1 MSTLLE
7 RKTSVT
13 TEEERHNAMISERY
27 RKLLNAIDDQYSS
40 ETPVSTQTA
49 YSPVYTEETPVYAP
63 VDSTPVSEQVPQ
75 VTEYAPSEVA
85 ASVFTAEKL
94 DRMAEIDDF
103 APTAVINETPKTIV
117 KAATGTQVSYS
128 LTPLAKIVLA
138 AFTVLVTV
146 MLTFIGI
153 NSQIIQRKSLR
164 LKNLEEKKQELMER
178 NEEIQRYIAEL
189 QTEESIVQRATEAGL
204 ID

>member
-1 MSTLLE
+1 
-7 RKTSVT
+7 
-13 TEEERHNAMISERY
+13 MISERY

-40 ETPVSTQTA
+40 ATPVATQNA

-63 VDSTPVSEQVPQ
+63 VDSTPVVEQTPQ
-75 VTEYAPSEVA
+75 VTEYAPSQVA
-85 ASVFTAEKL
+85 ASIFTAEKL
-94 DRMAEIDDF
+94 DRMAEEDF
-103 APTAVINETPKTIV
+103 APTVVVNEAPKTVV
-117 KAATGTQVSYS
+117 KAATVTQVSYS
-128 LTPLAKIVLA
+128 LSPLAKMVLA
-138 AFTVLVTV
+138 AFTALVVV

-153 NSQIIQRKSLR
+153 NSQIIQRKTIR

-189 QTEESIVQRATEAGL
+189 QTEDNVMQRATEAGL

>member
-7 RKTSVT
+7 RKTLVT

-40 ETPVSTQTA
+40 ETPVVTKNASAPA
-49 YSPVYTEETPVYAP
+49 YTIEAPVYAP
-63 VDSTPVSEQVPQ
+63 VESTPVVEQVPQ
-75 VTEYAPSEVA
+75 VTEFAPSQVA

-94 DRMAEIDDF
+94 DRVAEDF
-103 APTAVINETPKTIV
+103 APTMVVNEAPKTVV
-117 KAATGTQVSYS
+117 KAATVAQVSYS
-128 LTPLAKIVLA
+128 LSPLAKVVLA
-138 AFTVLVTV
+138 VFTALVVV

-153 NSQIIQRKSLR
+153 NSQTIQRKTLR

>member
-7 RKTSVT
+7 RKTVT

-40 ETPVSTQTA
+40 ETPVVTQNA
-49 YSPVYTEETPVYAP
+49 YAPVYTQEAP
-63 VDSTPVSEQVPQ
+63 VSVDNTPTMEQVPQ
-75 VTEYAPSEVA
+75 VTEYAPSQPSQVA
-85 ASVFTAEKL
+85 ASVFTAEKF
-94 DRMAEIDDF
+94 DRMAEADDF
-103 APTAVINETPKTIV
+103 VSAPVVNEAPKTV
-117 KAATGTQVSYS
+117 VRAATAAQVSYS

-138 AFTVLVTV
+138 AFTVLVTL

-153 NSQIIQRKSLR
+153 NSQIIQRKTLR

-189 QTEESIVQRATEAGL
+189 QTEESILQRATEAGL

>member
-27 RKLLNAIDDQYSS
+27 RKLLNAIDDQYAS
-40 ETPVSTQTA
+40 ETPVATQNA
-49 YSPVYTEETPVYAP
+49 YSPAYTTEAPVYAP
-63 VDSTPVSEQVPQ
+63 VESTPAMEQVPQ
-75 VTEYAPSEVA
+75 VTEFAPSQVA
-85 ASVFTAEKL
+85 SSVFTAEKL
-94 DRMAEIDDF
+94 DRVVEDF
-103 APTAVINETPKTIV
+103 APTMVVNETPKTVV
-117 KAATGTQVSYS
+117 KAATVAQVSYS
-128 LTPLAKIVLA
+128 LSPLAKVVLA
-138 AFTVLVTV
+138 VFTALVVV

-153 NSQIIQRKSLR
+153 NSQIIQRKTLR

-189 QTEESIVQRATEAGL
+189 QTEESIMQRAAEAGL

>member
-40 ETPVSTQTA
+40 ATPVATQNA
-49 YSPVYTEETPVYAP
+49 YLPVYTEETPVYAP
-63 VDSTPVSEQVPQ
+63 VDSTPVVEQTPQ
-75 VTEYAPSEVA
+75 VTEYAPSQVA
-85 ASVFTAEKL
+85 ASIFTAEKL
-94 DRMAEIDDF
+94 DRMVEEDF
-103 APTAVINETPKTIV
+103 APTVVVNEAPKTAV
-117 KAATGTQVSYS
+117 KAATVTQVSYS
-128 LTPLAKIVLA
+128 LSPLAKMVLT
-138 AFTVLVTV
+138 AFTALVVV

-153 NSQIIQRKSLR
+153 NSQIIQRKTIR

-189 QTEESIVQRATEAGL
+189 QTEDNVMQRATEAGL

>member
-7 RKTSVT
+7 RQTSVT

-27 RKLLNAIDDQYSS
+27 RRLLDAIDDQYSS
-40 ETPVSTQTA
+40 TTPVATQNA
-49 YSPVYTEETPVYAP
+49 YSPVYTEEAPVYAP
-63 VDSTPVSEQVPQ
+63 VDSTPAVEQVPQ
-75 VTEYAPSEVA
+75 VTEYAPSAVA
-85 ASVFTAEKL
+85 ASIFTAEKL
-94 DRMAEIDDF
+94 DRMAEVDF
-103 APTAVINETPKTIV
+103 APTAVVNETPKTVV
-117 KAATGTQVSYS
+117 KAAVATQVSYS
-128 LTPLAKIVLA
+128 LSPLAKFVLA
-138 AFTVLVTV
+138 AFTALVVV

-153 NSQIIQRKSLR
+153 NSQIIRTKTLR

-204 ID
+204 IG

>member
-7 RKTSVT
+7 RKTVT

-40 ETPVSTQTA
+40 ETPVANQTA
-49 YSPVYTEETPVYAP
+49 YSPAYTEDAPVYAP
-63 VDSTPVSEQVPQ
+63 VGNTPVSEQVPQ
-75 VTEYAPSEVA
+75 ITEYAPSQVA
-85 ASVFTAEKL
+85 ASVFTAEKF
-94 DRMAEIDDF
+94 DRMAEVDDF
-103 APTAVINETPKTIV
+103 APTAVVNETPKTVV
-117 KAATGTQVSYS
+117 KAATVAQVSYS

-153 NSQIIQRKSLR
+153 NSQTIQRKTLR

-189 QTEESIVQRATEAGL
+189 QTEESIVQRATQAGL

>member
-13 TEEERHNAMISERY
+13 TEEEKHNAMISERY

-40 ETPVSTQTA
+40 ETPIDVQNA
-49 YSPVYTEETPVYAP
+49 YAPVYTEQAPAYVENTPV
-63 VDSTPVSEQVPQ
+63 TEQVPQ
-75 VTEYAPSEVA
+75 VTEYAPSQVA

-94 DRMAEIDDF
+94 DRVVEDYVSTPAVNE
-103 APTAVINETPKTIV
+103 APRTVV
-117 KAATGTQVSYS
+117 KAATVAEVSYS
-128 LTPLAKIVLA
+128 LSPLAKVVLA
-138 AFTVLVTV
+138 VFTALVVV

-153 NSQIIQRKSLR
+153 NSQIIQRKSVR

>member
-40 ETPVSTQTA
+40 GTPVATQNA

-63 VDSTPVSEQVPQ
+63 VDSTPVVEQVPQ
-75 VTEYAPSEVA
+75 VTEYAPSAVA

-94 DRMAEIDDF
+94 DRMAEVDDF
-103 APTAVINETPKTIV
+103 APVAVVNEAPKTVV
-117 KAATGTQVSYS
+117 KAAVAAQVSYS
-128 LTPLAKIVLA
+128 LSPLAKFVLA
-138 AFTVLVTV
+138 AFTALVV
-146 MLTFIGI
+146 IMLTFIGI
-153 NSQIIQRKSLR
+153 NSQIIRTKTVR

-204 ID
+204 IG